1 MVEVGQAYVGEDGQ
15 WYYCTEK
22 DVMKAKDALIDKVI
36 HQLMKDWYD
45 ENDKCLARWLIQEIP
60 VEKLEEYMQDV
71 KEV

>member
-1 MVEVGQAYVGEDGQ
+1 
-15 WYYCTEK
+15 
-22 DVMKAKDALIDKVI
+22 MKAKDALIDKVI

-71 KEV
+71 KGV